1 MSKRCKA
8 LWASIGASVFVI
20 GACSEVGQY
29 VPAMICCAW
38 LTFIAVCNWIAEW
51 RDEKR
56 AANSRKDEAA
66 LW

>member
-8 LWASIGASVFVI
+8 LWASIGAAVFL
-20 GACSEVGQY
+20 VGLFAEAKLF
-29 VPAMICCAW
+29 VPALICTAWMIFVTA
-38 LTFIAVCNWIAEW
+38 CNWIAEW